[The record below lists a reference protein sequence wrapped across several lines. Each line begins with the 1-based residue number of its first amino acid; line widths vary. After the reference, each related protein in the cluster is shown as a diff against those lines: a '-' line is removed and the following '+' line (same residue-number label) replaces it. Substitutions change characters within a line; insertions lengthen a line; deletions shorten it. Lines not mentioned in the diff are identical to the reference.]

1 MSGAKK
7 IPNDVLAVLARS
19 STVDDVL
26 FLPPG
31 QLGRPLYLGVN
42 KVIEAAGGKWKRGL
56 NGHVFEGDA
65 GEAME
70 AVLLTGETTNRK
82 ADFGQFDTPPT
93 IAARVI
99 KLANITAGLRCLEPS
114 AGVGAIALA
123 AAAAGAEVMCF
134 EIDERRCDTLV
145 KANAKASH
153 RLDMVVQQDFLSEE
167 PCPLYD
173 RVAMNP
179 PFAKRAD
186 VHHVNH
192 AIGFLKP
199 AGRLVAIMSAGVLFR
214 SDKLTVDFRNMVAS
228 HGGTI
233 EELPPESFK
242 PSGTAVNTVIVAFD
256 IGGGRS

>member
-1 MSGAKK
+1 MSGKK
-7 IPNDVLAVLARS
+7 IQNDVLAVLARS

-31 QLGRPLYLGVN
+31 ELGRPLYLGVN

-82 ADFGQFDTPPT
+82 ADFGQFDTPPA
-93 IAARVI
+93 IAERAVALCQI
-99 KLANITAGLRCLEPS
+99 ELGNTVLEPS
-114 AGVGAIALA
+114 AGRGALA
-123 AAAAGAEVMCF
+123 IGAVAAGGLVCCVEIDDKRAAALSETGLYEA
-134 EIDERRCDTLV
+134 
-145 KANAKASH
+145 
-153 RLDMVVQQDFLSEE
+153 VVHEDFLLRRGT
-167 PCPLYD
+167 PRYD
-173 RVAMNP
+173 RVLMNP

-186 VHHVNH
+186 VHHVFH

-214 SDKLTVDFRNMVAS
+214 SDPLTVDFRDMVAS
-228 HGGTI
+228 HGGMV

-242 PSGTAVNTVIVAFD
+242 SSGTSVNAVVVSFNTD
-256 IGGGRS
+256 GGHDAR